1 MQDPPTGN
9 TVSCELPNHLN
20 NRDEQVNQVSLSV
33 FGFLCN
39 GIILTHNRKL
49 VFADLCNR
57 IIVNHLMIDFRAYC
71 VVILCNS
78 YLIYYPYWDWV
89 QAFLYVLIFQRS
101 SYLMLIP
108 IRSPSRL

>member
-20 NRDEQVNQVSLSV
+20 NQDEQVNQVSLSA
-33 FGFLCN
+33 FCFLCN

-57 IIVNHLMIDFRAYC
+57 MIQNYPIIDFRSLF
-71 VVILCNS
+71 VVNLCNS
-78 YLIYYPYWDWV
+78 YLIYYPYWD
-89 QAFLYVLIFQRS
+89 YV
-101 SYLMLIP
+101 
-108 IRSPSRL
+108 